1 MSIEIRQLLIKSNVI
16 QRCATGGSDG
26 DVDADEQ
33 RAEMHED
40 ILAQCRELVLD
51 ILAQRGER

>member
-1 MSIEIRQLLIKSNVI
+1 MSIEIRQLLIKSNVV
-16 QRCATGGSDG
+16 QRCATGGEGDG
-26 DVDADEQ
+26 DSDEQ

-40 ILAQCRELVLD
+40 ILVQCRELVLD

>member
-1 MSIEIRQLLIKSNVI
+1 MSIEIRQLLIKSNVV
-16 QRCATGGSDG
+16 QRCATGGEG
-26 DVDADEQ
+26 GGDADEQ